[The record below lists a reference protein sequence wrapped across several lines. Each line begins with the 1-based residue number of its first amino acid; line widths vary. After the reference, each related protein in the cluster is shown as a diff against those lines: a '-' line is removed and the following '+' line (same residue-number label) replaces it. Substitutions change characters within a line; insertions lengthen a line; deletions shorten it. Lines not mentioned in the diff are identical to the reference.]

1 MKHYA
6 TIAMLVLLAFPAA
19 TSGPVAAEAQDKAEE
34 AKEEPKYGCSYE
46 LHACLDWF
54 AEEYASR
61 GWAGMQLDVS
71 DHVYTVTEVQA
82 GSPAAKAKVRVGDML
97 VAFNGIEFLEEN
109 DEKLAALQ
117 RKMKPGAQFTY
128 TLKRGGKRRNVEVVL
143 VKMPFE
149 VVAQQAG
156 MHLLT
161 DHLEADLAFS
171 SED

>member
-1 MKHYA
+1 
-6 TIAMLVLLAFPAA
+6 MLVLLAFLAA

-34 AKEEPKYGCSYE
+34 TKEEPKYGCSYE

-82 GSPAAKAKVRVGDML
+82 GSPAAKAKVRVGDVL
-97 VAFNGIEFLEEN
+97 VAFNGVEFLEEN

-117 RKMKPGAQFTY
+117 RKMKPGVQFTY

-143 VKMPFE
+143 IKMPFE

-171 SED
+171 RED

>member
-6 TIAMLVLLAFPAA
+6 TIAMLVLLAFSAA
-19 TSGPVAAEAQDKAEE
+19 TGLAAAETEDTAEE
-34 AKEEPKYGCSYE
+34 TTDEPQYGCSYE

-61 GWAGMQLDVS
+61 GWAGMQLDVN

-82 GSPAAKAKVRVGDML
+82 GSPAAKAKVRPGDVL
-97 VAFNGIEFLEEN
+97 VAFNGVEFLEEN

-117 RKMKPGAQFTY
+117 RKMKPGVQFTY

-143 VKMPFE
+143 VQMPFE

-161 DHLEADLAFS
+161 DHLEPDRAFS
-171 SED
+171 REN